1 MKFIEDIFERAL
13 SNMTAD
19 ERRDLILS
27 VVDRM
32 LTQMSAAERLAIMEH
47 VVDRFLEGLPPEER
61 QSTVRELVPRLM
73 AQLLQSGNM
82 SVDDLLWAAM
92 GSLGALEKS
101 ERDSADTIQNPSAH
115 KAPEIQNPESK
126 IQNP

>member
-1 MKFIEDIFERAL
+1 MKFIEDIAERAL
-13 SNMTAD
+13 SNMTAE

-32 LTQMSAAERLAIMEH
+32 LSQMGAAERLAIMEH
-47 VVDRFLEGLPPEER
+47 VVDRFLEGLPTEER
-61 QSTVRELVPRLM
+61 QSAVRELVPRLM

-92 GSLGALEKS
+92 GSLGALEKG
-101 ERDSADTIQNPSAH
+101 EQGGATTPDIIQNPNAH
-115 KAPEIQNPESK
+115 RAPEI
-126 IQNP
+126 